1 MMTNG
6 VMVEPQQQNGNGNG
20 SGGGGGGIGGGQED
34 SKTNLIVNY
43 LPQTMTQD
51 EIKSLFQSI
60 GAVESCKLIRDKV
73 TGSIINY
80 QRYLILKKKFLYF
93 YFVLSIIHFCIIKLK
108 DKA

>member
-6 VMVEPQQQNGNGNG
+6 MVEQQNGNSNGN
-20 SGGGGGGIGGGQED
+20 GQED

-60 GAVESCKLIRDKV
+60 GSVESCKLIRDKV
-73 TGSIINY
+73 TGMYI
-80 QRYLILKKKFLYF
+80 
-93 YFVLSIIHFCIIKLK
+93 
-108 DKA
+108 